1 MTTTPQ
7 SLKSAMTGA
16 PQQKSNSIAALLNDP
31 KVKSQMATALPK
43 HMTADRLARIALT
56 EVRTNK
62 ALAQCDQRSFL
73 GAIMLCAQLG
83 LEPGGALGHVYL
95 VPFRNNERG
104 SMDVQ
109 VIIGYRGMI
118 ELARRSGQIQSIE
131 ARPVYEGDLFEVE
144 LGLNSNLRHVPD
156 FDNPNRVNPDKL
168 RFVYAVAHLRDG
180 GVQFEVMSRKE
191 IEAVRAASKS
201 WNSGRSPW
209 VTHFEQMALK
219 TVVRRLFK
227 WLPISIELAHAIE
240 QDTRAELGLRQDNP
254 LEEEPATFDAETGEM
269 IDGGDHHAKEPA
281 KGDA

>member
-1 MTTTPQ
+1 MTTQ

-16 PQQKSNSIAALLNDP
+16 PHQKSNSIAALLNDP

-62 ALAQCDQRSFL
+62 ALAQCDHRSFL

-95 VPFRNNERG
+95 VPFRSNERG

-131 ARPVYEGDLFEVE
+131 ARAVYEGDVFEVE

-156 FDNPNRVNPDKL
+156 FDNPNRSNPEKL

-201 WNSGRSPW
+201 GNSSKSPW
-209 VTHFEQMALK
+209 GTHFEQMALK

-254 LEEEPATFDAETGEM
+254 LEDEPATFDAETGEEV
-269 IDGGDHHAKEPA
+269 IDEGDHRAQETA

>member
-1 MTTTPQ
+1 MTTTTPQ

-16 PQQKSNSIAALLNDP
+16 QQKSNSIAALLNDP
-31 KVKSQMATALPK
+31 KVKAQMATALPK

-73 GAIMLCAQLG
+73 GAIMMCAQLG

-131 ARPVYEGDLFEVE
+131 ARAVYEGDVFEVE

-156 FDNPNRVNPDKL
+156 FDNPNRSNPEKL
-168 RFVYAVAHLRDG
+168 RFVYAVAHLKDG

-191 IEAVRAASKS
+191 IETVRAASKS
-201 WNSGRSPW
+201 GNSNKSPW

-254 LEEEPATFDAETGEM
+254 LEDEPATFDAETGEM
-269 IDGGDHHAKEPA
+269 IDGGEPRAEETA
-281 KGDA
+281 KGNA